1 MRKITKIA
9 CMGEVMIELIAAPTT
24 AKLSVAGDSYNTA
37 VYLKRLLN
45 KGETVSYITALGDD
59 GFSTRITDD
68 MARHEIDASYVEIRT
83 GAMPGLY
90 AIETDAAGERAFS
103 YWRDSA
109 AVRSLFQPPCQVELP
124 CLLDFDLLFLTGI
137 SIAVLP
143 SDTRKAL
150 LAQIDA
156 FRASGGLVAFD
167 SNYRPRL
174 WADERE
180 ARAVTA
186 EFWARADICLPSLD
200 DEMALFGQDEAA
212 VYTRFGAGV
221 SAGVLARV
229 GAMKRGGLGPRGLS
243 GAASDAVFAPAPVV
257 VDTTA
262 AGDSF
267 NAGFLSV
274 IINGG
279 SIDEAMM
286 AGHNLAM
293 QVVQKAGAI
302 LTIND

>member
-1 MRKITKIA
+1 
-9 CMGEVMIELIAAPTT
+9 MGEVMIELIAAPTT

-59 GFSTRITDD
+59 GFSARITDD
-68 MARHEIDASYVEIRT
+68 MARHEIDPSYVEIRE

-90 AIETDAAGERAFS
+90 AIETDAEGERAFS

-150 LAQIDA
+150 LVQIDA
-156 FRASGGLVAFD
+156 FRANGGFVAFD

-174 WADERE
+174 WADERT
-180 ARAVTA
+180 ARRVTA

-200 DEMALFGQDEAA
+200 DEMALFGQDETA
-212 VYTRFGAGV
+212 VYARFR
-221 SAGVLARV
+221 ARL

-243 GAASDAVFAPAPVV
+243 GVASDAVFAPAPVV

-302 LTIND
+302 LVISDE

>member
-59 GFSTRITDD
+59 GFSARITDD
-68 MARHEIDASYVEIRT
+68 MARHEIDASYVEIRE

-150 LAQIDA
+150 LVQIDA

-174 WADERE
+174 WADAGEARE
-180 ARAVTA
+180 ATA

-200 DEMALFGQDEAA
+200 DEMALFGQDETA
-212 VYTRFGAGV
+212 VYARFEAEVGTRF
-221 SAGVLARV
+221 

-243 GAASDAVFAPAPVV
+243 GAASGAIFAPAPVV

-279 SIDEAMM
+279 SIDEAMI

-302 LTIND
+302 LAISD

>member
-1 MRKITKIA
+1 
-9 CMGEVMIELIAAPTT
+9 MGEVMIELIAAPTT

-59 GFSTRITDD
+59 GFSKRITDD
-68 MARHEIDASYVEIRT
+68 MARHDIDTSYVEIRAD
-83 GAMPGLY
+83 AMPGLY

-156 FRASGGLVAFD
+156 FRASGGMVAFD

-174 WADERE
+174 WADAGE
-180 ARAVTA
+180 AREVTA

-212 VYTRFGAGV
+212 VYARFE
-221 SAGVLARV
+221 ARL

-243 GAASDAVFAPAPVV
+243 GIAGGAVFAPAPVV
-257 VDTTA
+257 IDTTA

-302 LTIND
+302 LVISDE

>member
-1 MRKITKIA
+1 
-9 CMGEVMIELIAAPTT
+9 MGEVMIELIAAPTT

-59 GFSTRITDD
+59 GFSARITAD
-68 MARHEIDASYVEIRT
+68 MARHDIDASYVEIRE

-174 WADERE
+174 WADAGE
-180 ARAVTA
+180 AQEVTA
-186 EFWARADICLPSLD
+186 EFWARTDICLPSLD
-200 DEMALFGQDEAA
+200 DEMALFGQDETA
-212 VYTRFGAGV
+212 VYARFGA
-221 SAGVLARV
+221 AGVRV

-243 GAASDAVFAPAPVV
+243 GVASGAVFAPAPVV

>member
-59 GFSTRITDD
+59 GFSARITDD
-68 MARHEIDASYVEIRT
+68 MARHDIDASYVEIRA

-156 FRASGGLVAFD
+156 FRANGGLVAFD

-212 VYTRFGAGV
+212 VYARFGAEGFRR
-221 SAGVLARV
+221 GFRHGLAR
-229 GAMKRGGLGPRGLS
+229 
-243 GAASDAVFAPAPVV
+243 
-257 VDTTA
+257 
-262 AGDSF
+262 
-267 NAGFLSV
+267 
-274 IINGG
+274 
-279 SIDEAMM
+279 
-286 AGHNLAM
+286 
-293 QVVQKAGAI
+293 
-302 LTIND
+302 

>member
-59 GFSTRITDD
+59 GFSARITDD
-68 MARHEIDASYVEIRT
+68 MARHDIDPSYVEIRE

-150 LAQIDA
+150 LVQIDA
-156 FRASGGLVAFD
+156 FRANGGLVAFD

-174 WADERE
+174 WADAGE

-200 DEMALFGQDEAA
+200 DEMALFGQDETA
-212 VYTRFGAGV
+212 VYARFV
-221 SAGVLARV
+221 ARV

-243 GAASDAVFAPAPVV
+243 GDAGGAVFAPAPVV

>member
-1 MRKITKIA
+1 
-9 CMGEVMIELIAAPTT
+9 MGEVMIELIAAPTT

-59 GFSTRITDD
+59 GFSARIKND
-68 MARHEIDASYVEIRT
+68 MARHDIDASYVEIRA

-150 LAQIDA
+150 LVQIDA

-174 WADERE
+174 WADAGE

-212 VYTRFGAGV
+212 VYARFGAEALG
-221 SAGVLARV
+221 RI

-243 GAASDAVFAPAPVV
+243 GIEGGAVFAPAPVV

-279 SIDEAMM
+279 SVDEAMM

>member
-59 GFSTRITDD
+59 GFSARITDD
-68 MARHEIDASYVEIRT
+68 MVRHEIDPSYVEIRA

-156 FRASGGLVAFD
+156 FRANGGLVAFD

-174 WADERE
+174 WADAGEARE
-180 ARAVTA
+180 ATA

-200 DEMALFGQDEAA
+200 DEMALFGQDKTA
-212 VYTRFGAGV
+212 VYARFGAR
-221 SAGVLARV
+221 L

-243 GAASDAVFAPAPVV
+243 GAAGGAVFAPAPVV

-279 SIDEAMM
+279 SVDEAMM

-302 LTIND
+302 LTISD

>member
-1 MRKITKIA
+1 
-9 CMGEVMIELIAAPTT
+9 MGEVMIELIAAPTT

-59 GFSTRITDD
+59 GFSARITDD
-68 MARHEIDASYVEIRT
+68 MARHEIDASYVEIRA

-150 LAQIDA
+150 LVQIDA
-156 FRASGGLVAFD
+156 FRASGGMVAFD

-212 VYTRFGAGV
+212 VYARFGA
-221 SAGVLARV
+221 AGVRV

-243 GAASDAVFAPAPVV
+243 GTAGGAVFAPAPVV

-279 SIDEAMM
+279 SVDEAMM

-302 LTIND
+302 VFSD

>member
-1 MRKITKIA
+1 
-9 CMGEVMIELIAAPTT
+9 MGEVMIELIAAPTT

-59 GFSTRITDD
+59 GFSTRITAD
-68 MARHEIDASYVEIRT
+68 MARHEIDASYVEIRAGT
-83 GAMPGLY
+83 MPGLY

-156 FRASGGLVAFD
+156 FRANGGFVAFD

-174 WADERE
+174 WADERT

-200 DEMALFGQDEAA
+200 DEMALFGQDETA
-212 VYTRFGAGV
+212 VYARFGAEATAGV
-221 SAGVLARV
+221 SAGVSARV

-243 GAASDAVFAPAPVV
+243 GIASGAVFAPAPVV

-302 LTIND
+302 LVVNGEL

>member
-59 GFSTRITDD
+59 GFSARITDD
-68 MARHEIDASYVEIRT
+68 MARHDIDPSYVEIRA

-90 AIETDAAGERAFS
+90 AIETDAEGERTFS

-156 FRASGGLVAFD
+156 FRANGGFVAFD

-174 WADERE
+174 WADARE

-200 DEMALFGQDEAA
+200 DEMALFGQDETA
-212 VYTRFGAGV
+212 VYARFV
-221 SAGVLARV
+221 ARV
-229 GAMKRGGLGPRGLS
+229 GAMKRGGLGPRGLA
-243 GAASDAVFAPAPVV
+243 GVASDAVFAPAPVV

-279 SIDEAMM
+279 SVDEAMM

-302 LTIND
+302 LVISD

>member
-59 GFSTRITDD
+59 GFSARITDD
-68 MARHEIDASYVEIRT
+68 MVRHEIDASYVEIRA

-156 FRASGGLVAFD
+156 FRANGGLVAFD

-174 WADERE
+174 WADAGE

-200 DEMALFGQDEAA
+200 DEMALFGQDETA
-212 VYTRFGAGV
+212 VYARFGAGV
-221 SAGVLARV
+221 WHGLAR
-229 GAMKRGGLGPRGLS
+229 
-243 GAASDAVFAPAPVV
+243 
-257 VDTTA
+257 
-262 AGDSF
+262 
-267 NAGFLSV
+267 
-274 IINGG
+274 
-279 SIDEAMM
+279 
-286 AGHNLAM
+286 
-293 QVVQKAGAI
+293 
-302 LTIND
+302 

>member
-1 MRKITKIA
+1 
-9 CMGEVMIELIAAPTT
+9 MGEVMIELIAAPTT

-59 GFSTRITDD
+59 GFSARITDD
-68 MARHEIDASYVEIRT
+68 MARHEIDASYVEIRA

-174 WADERE
+174 WADAGE
-180 ARAVTA
+180 AREVTA

-200 DEMALFGQDEAA
+200 DEMALFGQDETA
-212 VYTRFGAGV
+212 VYARFGAEF
-221 SAGVLARV
+221 
-229 GAMKRGGLGPRGLS
+229 GAMKRGGLGPRRLS
-243 GAASDAVFAPAPVV
+243 RAASGTVFAPAPVV

-302 LTIND
+302 LVISD